1 MSNISGQ
8 LIKDSYNYVLQSD
21 LTTGIVYR
29 IGGAIPVNPIFSS
42 GLTIN
47 GSFKYQDGSESNGYV
62 LTSDSS
68 GNATWKPVSGGTGGT
83 TVTGGSFD
91 YSAKTLTLYNSDG
104 NDVII
109 SGLTDTYITGG
120 TISGTSVVFSFND
133 GGGFILT
140 GITPLSLFESYT
152 SNTENNLSQK
162 VNKSGD
168 TMTGQLNVPTIS
180 ATTYLN
186 LPIDVYLTGGS
197 YNSST
202 GIAAFTNNTGG
213 TFDVSGFFKISD
225 DTYVTGGTYTNGNI
239 IFRNNQG
246 GSFGVTGL
254 PIGGAGGQVY
264 YLNLSQNQN
273 GYQEF
278 SPIPTTQPEQSTGVT
293 INANSTRT
301 IASFLTPVG
310 YPNVNLIP
318 AGIWS
323 FYLHSYKSTNN
334 DSVSV
339 FCEVYKR
346 TTGGTETLLL
356 TTDPADVTG
365 VSPNPTMEITDGYYS
380 GSSVDVS
387 DRIVVKLRAINRS
400 NQNRTITFFTE
411 GSQYYSYAATPFS
424 NNTQFTCDDIT
435 GCTVINDILV
445 SLDDKIQY
453 YYQNTAPTGT
463 IVVGSIWQHS
473 ETGVEYTYNYD
484 GNSYQWVQQTLPVG
498 PQGPQGV
505 NGTNNIDSG
514 TTTTFNGILV
524 GNGVIVSASTITTL
538 IGYTPENVANK
549 ETSALDNS
557 NTKYPT
563 NNVVNTALQSF
574 SDEVDY
580 ATMINQRILFNY

>member
-1 MSNISGQ
+1 MSDIRNQ

-29 IGGAIPVNPIFSS
+29 IGGEIPVNPIFSS
-42 GLTIN
+42 GLTIT
-47 GSFKYQDGSESNGYV
+47 GTLKYQDGSESYGYV
-62 LTSDSS
+62 LTSDSN
-68 GNATWKPVSGGTGGT
+68 GNASWKPISGGTGGT
-83 TVTGGSFD
+83 TVTGGTFD
-91 YSAKTLTLYNSDG
+91 SSTKVLTLYNSD
-104 NDVII
+104 NSNVIVT
-109 SGLTDTYITGG
+109 GFTDTFISGG
-120 TISGTSVVFSFND
+120 TISGTSIVFSFND
-133 GGGFILT
+133 GNSFTLT

-152 SNTENNLSQK
+152 STTENKLSDK
-162 VNKSGD
+162 VNKNGD
-168 TMTGQLNVPTIS
+168 TMTGTLYVPTIS
-180 ATTYLN
+180 AMTYLN
-186 LPIDVYLTGGS
+186 LPPDVYLTSGV
-197 YNSST
+197 YNDST
-202 GIAAFTNNTGG
+202 GIVTFTNSTGG

-239 IFRNNQG
+239 IFRNSQG
-246 GSFGVTGL
+246 DSFGVTGL

-278 SPIPTTQPEQSTGVT
+278 SPIPTTQPEQTTGVT
-293 INANSTRT
+293 INALSTET
-301 IASFLTPVG
+301 IASFLTPIG
-310 YPNVNLIP
+310 YPSTNLIP
-318 AGIWS
+318 SGVWS
-323 FYLHSYKSTNN
+323 FYLHSYK
-334 DSVSV
+334 DSSSAEIDI
-339 FCEVYKR
+339 FCEIYLR
-346 TTGGTETLLL
+346 NTGGTETFLLS
-356 TTDPADVTG
+356 TDPTPITSN
-365 VSPNPTMEITDGYYS
+365 SPTPTMEITDGYYS
-380 GSSVDVS
+380 GRTISVD
-387 DRIVVKLRAINRS
+387 DRILVKIRATNNKNNIH
-400 NQNRTITFFTE
+400 TLTFLTE
-411 GSQYYSYAATPFS
+411 GNIHYSYGVTPFS

-498 PQGPQGV
+498 PQGPQGI

-524 GNGVIVSASTITTL
+524 GDGVTVSSSTITGL

-574 SDEVDY
+574 SDDVDY

>member
-1 MSNISGQ
+1 MSDIRNQ

-29 IGGAIPVNPIFSS
+29 IGGEIPVNPIFSS
-42 GLTIN
+42 GLTIT
-47 GSFKYQDGSESNGYV
+47 GILKYQDGSESYGYV
-62 LTSDSS
+62 LTSDSN
-68 GNATWKPVSGGTGGT
+68 GNATWKPISGGTGGT
-83 TVTGGSFD
+83 TVTGGTFD
-91 YSAKTLTLYNSDG
+91 STTKILTLYNSDTS
-104 NDVII
+104 NVTV
-109 SGLTDTYITGG
+109 SGFTDTFITGG
-120 TISGTSVVFSFND
+120 TISGTSVVFTFNNGD
-133 GGGFILT
+133 NFILN

-152 SNTENNLSQK
+152 STTKNILSEK
-162 VNKSGD
+162 VNKAGD

-180 ATTYLN
+180 ATTYYG
-186 LPIDVYLTGGS
+186 LPLDI
-197 YNSST
+197 
-202 GIAAFTNNTGG
+202 
-213 TFDVSGFFKISD
+213 
-225 DTYVTGGTYTNGNI
+225 YVTGGTYTNGNI
-239 IFRNNQG
+239 IFRNNAG

-264 YLNLSQNQN
+264 YLNLSQSQN

-278 SPIPTTQPEQSTGVT
+278 SPIATTEPQQSTGVT
-293 INANSTRT
+293 INALSTET
-301 IASFLTPVG
+301 IASFLTPLG
-310 YPNVNLIP
+310 YPNTNLIP
-318 AGIWS
+318 SGVWS
-323 FYLHSYKSTNN
+323 FYLHSYK
-334 DSVSV
+334 DSSSAEIDI
-339 FCEVYKR
+339 FCEIYLR
-346 TTGGTETLLL
+346 DTGGTETFLLS
-356 TTDPADVTG
+356 TDPAPVTSN
-365 VSPNPTMEITDGYYS
+365 SPTPTMEITDGYYS
-380 GSSVDVS
+380 GRTISVD
-387 DRIVVKLRAINRS
+387 DRILVKVRATNNNNS
-400 NQNRTITFFTE
+400 GNTVTFLTE
-411 GSQYYSYAATPFS
+411 GNIHYSYGVTPFS

>member
-1 MSNISGQ
+1 MSNISGL
-8 LIKDSYNYVLQSD
+8 LIKESYNYVLQSD

-168 TMTGQLNVPTIS
+168 TMTGTLYVPTIS
-180 ATTYLN
+180 ADTYLN
-186 LPIDVYLTGGS
+186 LPLDV
-197 YNSST
+197 
-202 GIAAFTNNTGG
+202 
-213 TFDVSGFFKISD
+213 
-225 DTYVTGGTYTNGNI
+225 YVTGGTYTNGNI
-239 IFRNNQG
+239 IFRNNDG

-264 YLNLSQNQN
+264 YLNLSQSQN

-278 SPIPTTQPEQSTGVT
+278 SPIATNQPEQITGVT
-293 INANSTRT
+293 INALSTKT

-310 YPNVNLIP
+310 YPNTNLIP
-318 AGIWS
+318 SGVWS
-323 FYLHSYKSTNN
+323 FHLHSYKDN
-334 DSVSV
+334 SVANIDI
-339 FCEVYKR
+339 FCEIYLR
-346 TTGGTETLLL
+346 DTGGTETFLLSTEL
-356 TTDPADVTG
+356 APIISN
-365 VSPNPTMEITDGYYS
+365 SPTPTMEITEGYYS
-380 GSSVDVS
+380 GKTISVD
-387 DRIVVKLRAINRS
+387 DRILVIVRAKNNNFS
-400 NQNRTITFFTE
+400 THTVTFLTE
-411 GSQYYSYAATPFS
+411 GNTHYSYGITPFS

-524 GNGVIVSASTITTL
+524 GDGVTISSSTITAL

-549 ETSALDNS
+549 EISALDNS

-574 SDEVDY
+574 SDDVDY